1 MHVLPADPELLGDLA
16 QGKEVTYL
24 NPLPAGVITAADL
37 DPYYKMLES
46 AGQ

>member
-1 MHVLPADPELLGDLA
+1 MAELLGDLA
-16 QGKEVTYL
+16 RGKTVTYM
-24 NPLPAGVITAADL
+24 NVLPSKVITAADL